1 MRTLIL
7 NGSPNGAKGNT
18 EIFVQQFMR
27 GCSEPC
33 HVSYIAKEDPGAL
46 AASMADY
53 DTVLFFMPLYVHAMP
68 GIVMKLI
75 EHMKRAHEGQHI
87 GFVVQYGFVEGAQAQ
102 YVKRYFE
109 LLAKRLGYTYCGTVV
124 HGGAAGVRYMP
135 DKMNRDLFA
144 SLQGLGSAYNSSGQ
158 MDAQISKQLEEPYTL
173 SSGKVALYRFLTRI
187 GIMNMFWNKMLRSN
201 NAYEKRFDKPFSS

>member
-1 MRTLIL
+1 MNTLIV

-18 EIFVQQFMR
+18 EIFAQQFIS
-27 GCSEPC
+27 GCGEPC
-33 HVSYIAKEDPGAL
+33 HISYAAKEELDAL
-46 AASMADY
+46 AASMANY

-68 GIVMKLI
+68 GIVMKLM
-75 EHMKRAHEGQHI
+75 EHMKPAREGQRI

-124 HGGAAGVRYMP
+124 HGGSAGVRYMP
-135 DKMNRDLFA
+135 EKMNRELFTNV
-144 SLQGLGSAYNSSGQ
+144 QGLGHTYSTSGQ
-158 MDAQISKQLEEPYTL
+158 LDEQIATQMAQPYEL
-173 SSGKVALYRFLTRI
+173 SGGKVALYRFLTHI

-201 NAYEKRFDKPFSS
+201 NAYEKRFDKPFSP